1 MTIDPCAK
9 SSTKRTFIRTFIAL
23 AGVCLLALPVSR
35 ANARPACHELSIS
48 DARALAIGTQVT
60 LDGTVSTPSGAF
72 SSSFFDVGFGLQ
84 DRDAGI
90 YVSVQ
95 SDPHVVP
102 GDRVRVSGVL
112 ADSYG
117 LLVVIPNAATDVVRL
132 GHAYPPMAE
141 SEATGSIGE
150 STEGLLVSVKARVTQ
165 AVTSDLPYGYKF
177 TVDDGSGALQIFVNV
192 PTGIDLAQLVVGKKV
207 KITGFS
213 SQFDDHYEIDPRSA
227 EDVVLLR

>member
-1 MTIDPCAK
+1 MAIDTCAK
-9 SSTKRTFIRTFIAL
+9 SSKRRLLTVM
-23 AGVCLLALPVSR
+23 AGICLLLVPVTRVS
-35 ANARPACHELSIS
+35 AKPACTELSIA
-48 DARALAIGTQVT
+48 DARSLPIGTQVT

-84 DRDAGI
+84 DREAGI

-95 SDPHVVP
+95 SDPHLVP

-117 LLVVIPNAATDVVRL
+117 LLVLIPDAATDVTRL
-132 GHAYPPMAE
+132 GHVHPPQAQP
-141 SEATGSIGE
+141 EATGSVGE

-165 AVTSDLPYGYKF
+165 APTSDLPYGYKL

-192 PTGIDLAQLVVGKKV
+192 PTGIDLAPLSVGKRV

-213 SQFDDHYEIDPRSA
+213 SQFDDHYEIDPRA
-227 EDVVLLR
+227 PDDVIVFR